1 MKLTELFL
9 SNSDEQLLI
18 EMPYE
23 EAKVVQY
30 VMNHVMRK
38 YMKLSFDMSGHME
51 KRVLPYEDERR
62 KQLKHDDVEKDKPR
76 EEDITKEELFT
87 IFNKV
92 VKNDENRQK
101 ILKHRGKGKEIE
113 GTIKDH
119 ETNINIV
126 FKVAYQH
133 KTQFPVFR
141 IITLMRKKGFVPK
154 RGDIVINV

>member
-76 EEDITKEELFT
+76 EEDITK
-87 IFNKV
+87 
-92 VKNDENRQK
+92 
-101 ILKHRGKGKEIE
+101 
-113 GTIKDH
+113 
-119 ETNINIV
+119 
-126 FKVAYQH
+126 
-133 KTQFPVFR
+133 
-141 IITLMRKKGFVPK
+141 
-154 RGDIVINV
+154 